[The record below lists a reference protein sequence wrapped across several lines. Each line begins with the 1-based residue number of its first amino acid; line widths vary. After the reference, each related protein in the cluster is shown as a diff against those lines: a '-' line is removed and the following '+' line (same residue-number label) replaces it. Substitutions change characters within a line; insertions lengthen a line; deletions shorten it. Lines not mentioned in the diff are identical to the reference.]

1 MTSVTLRNFTRCA
14 LLTAVLCVCAWISL
28 PLPGIPVTM
37 QTFGV
42 VLALLLLGGKW
53 GTAAIGLYL
62 ALGLVGLP
70 VFSGFQSGAAA
81 LAGPAGGF
89 LWGFLATGLVYW
101 LVRRPVPALILGLAA
116 CYACGAG
123 WYWLVWLEGQG
134 SVLPVLAQWV
144 LPYAVPDGIKLL
156 LAWQV
161 AGRLRRFS

>member
-1 MTSVTLRNFTRCA
+1 MRKTTAMIVSA
-14 LLTAVLCVCAWISL
+14 LFAALTAVGAFVR
-28 PLPGIPVTM
+28 IPTPVSSFTLQILFTAM
-37 QTFGV
+37 AGV
-42 VLALLLLGGKW
+42 LLGPKW
-53 GTAAIGLYL
+53 GAASQAVYVL
-62 ALGLVGLP
+62 LGLVGLP

-101 LVRRPVPALILGLAA
+101 LVRRPLPALFLGLAA

-123 WYWLVWLEGQG
+123 WYWLVWLDGQG

-161 AGRLRRFS
+161 AGRLRRFL